1 MRRQQAGRERGCRC
15 RCRCGCGCGC
25 GFGDCNIYVPEMGD
39 GKVGRSVGRS
49 RGRINRGIERSVE
62 RGEEIGL
69 FFSGKKKASL

>member
-1 MRRQQAGRERGCRC
+1 MMHSSERGV
-15 RCRCGCGCGC
+15 GAWA
-25 GFGDCNIYVPEMGD
+25 EMGD

-69 FFSGKKKASL
+69 FFSGKKKASQVSSSTAGERMKLESRMIR